1 MQEKA
6 LELENQKKQNKLD
19 MNPAKLKK
27 IAERKR
33 KKLEKQRQKQAEITA
48 ANAAAGITG
57 GDQDMEDDK
66 MPIMTPNQL
75 MKLENASDTISRFS
89 VVSYH
94 RNDVQQATIA
104 SNKTMIWNKDRARQ
118 LLFGHLIY
126 IVK

>member
-1 MQEKA
+1 
-6 LELENQKKQNKLD
+6 